1 MVIALPVNIYY
12 PALNAIKE
20 DLNTTTENMNFTVT
34 VYIIAQA
41 LAPALWGP
49 LADRTGRRPMFL
61 LALLTYTI
69 SCIGLALAPSY
80 PVLLVMRLMQS
91 FGASPTVAIASG
103 IIGDISTLS
112 TRGTYF
118 SLMSMTRHV
127 MTTTAPMIGGVIAQ
141 KLTWRWIWWIMA
153 IAGGIMVMLMFFFVP
168 ETLRS
173 LVGNGSGYANPT
185 PIQWWRRRRYLKR
198 QQQSQQADDPCQP
211 PIPDTATATNIPT
224 TKSRKRINPFK
235 SLIFLKEPDVMC
247 ALVFGGLCFGTQ
259 QSFMVT
265 TANVLANVYH
275 LSVMNVGLCFIV
287 GGVGSFLGAL
297 TAGRMVD
304 FEYRRVA
311 IEFCGHVPD
320 KGEISHDFPIF
331 KARLRYPLCAAII
344 MQAAVMTFGWC
355 VHTIQPLPV
364 PLAMLFIFCFTHTG
378 IFSTIQTLAVDLFP
392 EDSSSITATNNLV
405 RCSLAAIATATV
417 ELGIQSIGVQW
428 TCFTISMILIV
439 SNILP
444 IILIKYGNRWR
455 IKRIDKKDTNTKKS
469 NVLPA

>member
-1 MVIALPVNIYY
+1 MLYRREANIINSGRPFSFSFWNYRGY
-12 PALNAIKE
+12 QHFVHVRKE
-20 DLNTTTENMNFTVT
+20 KFINVT
-34 VYIIAQA
+34 RV
-41 LAPALWGP
+41 
-49 LADRTGRRPMFL
+49 
-61 LALLTYTI
+61 
-69 SCIGLALAPSY
+69 
-80 PVLLVMRLMQS
+80 VLDNGFR
-91 FGASPTVAIASG
+91 
-103 IIGDISTLS
+103 
-112 TRGTYF
+112 RGTYF

-364 PLAMLFIFCFTHTG
+364 PLAMLFICK
-378 IFSTIQTLAVDLFP
+378 
-392 EDSSSITATNNLV
+392 SSIIPIV
-405 RCSLAAIATATV
+405 
-417 ELGIQSIGVQW
+417 
-428 TCFTISMILIV
+428 ISYEPLTPMFL
-439 SNILP
+439 
-444 IILIKYGNRWR
+444 
-455 IKRIDKKDTNTKKS
+455 
-469 NVLPA
+469 

>member
-1 MVIALPVNIYY
+1 
-12 PALNAIKE
+12 
-20 DLNTTTENMNFTVT
+20 MNFTVT

-61 LALLTYTI
+61 LAILTYTI

-91 FGASPTVAIASG
+91 FGASPTIAIGMYSYA
-103 IIGDISTLS
+103 ISNGSSVPLIRDNLLHLRS
-112 TRGTYF
+112 LWHHWGYQHFVYVRRDNFINVIRVVLDNGYRRGTYF
-118 SLMSMTRHV
+118 SLMGMTRHV

-141 KLTWRWIWWIMA
+141 ELTWRWIWWILA

-185 PIQWWRRRRYLKR
+185 PTQWWRRRQCLKR
-198 QQQSQQADDPCQP
+198 QQQSTEADPSQPPP

-224 TKSRKRINPFK
+224 TQPRKRINPFK

-259 QSFMVT
+259 QSFLVT
-265 TANVLANVYH
+265 TSNVLANIYH

-287 GGVGSFLGAL
+287 GGVGAFLGSL
-297 TAGRMVD
+297 TAGRMLD
-304 FEYRRVA
+304 SEYKRVA
-311 IEFCGHVPD
+311 IDFCGHVPE
-320 KGEISHDFPIF
+320 KGEIPHDFPIF

-344 MQAAVMTFGWC
+344 MEAAVMTFGWC

-364 PLAMLFIFCFTHTG
+364 PLAMLFICKS
-378 IFSTIQTLAVDLFP
+378 STIPVK
-392 EDSSSITATNNLV
+392 SSLTSHSHI
-405 RCSLAAIATATV
+405 RFYSL
-417 ELGIQSIGVQW
+417 LYPYWDIQRSTDIG
-428 TCFTISMILIV
+428 
-439 SNILP
+439 
-444 IILIKYGNRWR
+444 G
-455 IKRIDKKDTNTKKS
+455 
-469 NVLPA
+469 